1 MWHATTKGTP
11 GGDYEELWY
20 LCQFNSY
27 EIASITIQLSSSFL
41 FWKIHE
47 KILDGV
53 KCSQEILLKLIY
65 KTTKFVICTYISG
78 RCLYLGGWIPF
89 PQ

>member
-27 EIASITIQLSSSFL
+27 EIASIIQLSSSFL

-78 RCLYLGGWIPF
+78 RCLYVAEFLF
-89 PQ
+89 PSNL